1 MKTRY
6 VIAAAAV
13 AFVGVASL
21 AHAQAPE
28 QSASAKAAFQPPSD
42 AAGPAGSS
50 GSTLFKA
57 DTTMKAGKSSVERT
71 ADDPSAGKGSV
82 AKPSA
87 AFTAP
92 K

>member
-13 AFVGVASL
+13 AFVGIASL

-28 QSASAKAAFQPPSD
+28 QSAAAKAAFQPPSD
-42 AAGPAGSS
+42 AAGAAQS
-50 GSTLFKA
+50 GAIGGGRAPTKS
-57 DTTMKAGKSSVERT
+57 GKSSVERT

>member
-6 VIAAAAV
+6 VIAALTV

-28 QSASAKAAFQPPSD
+28 QSAAAKAAFQPPSD
-42 AAGPAGSS
+42 AAGPAPS
-50 GSTLFKA
+50 GA
-57 DTTMKAGKSSVERT
+57 IPAPAMKAGKSSVERV
-71 ADDPSAGKGSV
+71 AEDPSAGKGAV

-87 AFTAP
+87 GFTS

>member
-28 QSASAKAAFQPPSD
+28 QSAAAKAAFQPPSD
-42 AAGPAGSS
+42 AAGPAAS
-50 GSTLFKA
+50 GA
-57 DTTMKAGKSSVERT
+57 IPAPAMKAGKSSVERT
-71 ADDPSAGKGSV
+71 ADDPSAGKGAV

-87 AFTAP
+87 AFTAS

>member
-28 QSASAKAAFQPPSD
+28 QSAAAKAAFQPPSD
-42 AAGPAGSS
+42 AAGPAQS
-50 GSTLFKA
+50 GAIGGGRAPT
-57 DTTMKAGKSSVERT
+57 KAGKSSVERT

>member
-6 VIAAAAV
+6 VIAALTV

-28 QSASAKAAFQPPSD
+28 QSAAAKAAFQPPSD
-42 AAGPAGSS
+42 AAGPAPS
-50 GSTLFKA
+50 GA
-57 DTTMKAGKSSVERT
+57 IPAPTMKSGKSSVERT
-71 ADDPSAGKGSV
+71 EDPSAGKGSV

-87 AFTAP
+87 AFTA